1 MPPTGS
7 IDRRLRISGL
17 LLILGL
23 LVECLCLLWSRPLA
37 FVVLVGLGGGLIAAG
52 VFFFL
57 YSLLFAAHS
66 GKDEKPDGPQAG

>member
-1 MPPTGS
+1 M
-7 IDRRLRISGL
+7 
-17 LLILGL
+17 ILGL
-23 LVECLCLLWSRPLA
+23 LVECLCLLWSRPIA

-66 GKDEKPDGPQAG
+66 GRDEKPDRPHAG